1 MAKKKTPEEI
11 AAQIVKILFDAGA
24 PDWSVQDKG
33 ILLAA
38 VKQQLAEKE
47 RE

>member
-1 MAKKKTPEEI
+1 MAKKKTPEQVT
-11 AAQIVKILFDAGA
+11 AQVVKILFDANA
-24 PDWSVQDKG
+24 PDWSMQDKG

-47 RE
+47 RK

>member
-1 MAKKKTPEEI
+1 MAKKKTPEEVT
-11 AAQIVKILFDAGA
+11 AQVVKILFDAGA

-38 VKQQLAEKE
+38 VKQQLAERK

>member
-1 MAKKKTPEEI
+1 MAKKKTPEEVT
-11 AAQIVKILFDAGA
+11 AQVVKTLFDAGA
-24 PDWSVQDKG
+24 PGWSVQDKG